1 VPAGVL
7 DTYFRKVTGRERA
20 RRAKPPA
27 MVRLSLNLAERTHSK
42 QAAFI
47 LDESGQVVALCGRR
61 AGKTSGARL
70 KLIKTAAERPGTVS
84 VLVTQ
89 TRAAAKKL
97 YWRQLQNDLRALD
110 VGFEYNAT
118 ELIIRLPNGS
128 EIWLAGAANATDIE
142 RLRGYAF
149 ALVII
154 DEAQAIRDDVL
165 QRLVEDVLQWALV
178 DHQGQLVLIG
188 TPPPVP
194 VGWFVERYTKVDAK
208 GRPILGWSDHH
219 FTIFD
224 NTKMPGG
231 QKAVVAYLDKIRRER
246 GIVEGSPT
254 YRREVLG
261 ELVLDASQL
270 VLNAFDLDLSVYWP
284 NELPA
289 TGATT
294 VLGVDIGYQ
303 DADAIAAL
311 TRFPVSNDL
320 WLAEEWEENHQTEEQ
335 LGAKI
340 LEFNTRHHP
349 IAKVADTGGGGRKTV
364 AGISQRLGLEI
375 EAAHKPSVVE
385 QFQRLNDEFRARGE
399 TGRSRLRV
407 PAGGLAARD
416 AIRLAWEPT
425 KIGQKIAKHPH
436 SNILPALSYAYSRM
450 SRYLAELPEE
460 EKQQLTPQEQAY
472 AETIASYQRMGQ
484 S

>member
-7 DTYFRKVTGRERA
+7 DTYFRRVTKRERA
-20 RRAKPPA
+20 RRARPPS
-27 MVRLSLNLAERTHSK
+27 MVRLSLDLATRTHGK
-42 QAAFI
+42 QCAFI
-47 LDESGQVVALCGRR
+47 LDQAGQVVALCGRR

-70 KLIKTAAERPGTVS
+70 KLIKTAAERPGTIS

-89 TRAAAKKL
+89 TRGLAKKL
-97 YWRQLQNDLRALD
+97 YWRQLQNELRALD
-110 VGFEYNAT
+110 VGFEFNAT

-142 RLRGYAF
+142 RLRGFAF
-149 ALVII
+149 ALVVI

-194 VGWFVERYTKVDAK
+194 VGWFVERYTGVDGK
-208 GRPILGWSDHH
+208 GKEVLGWSRHH

-224 NTKMPGG
+224 NSKMPGG
-231 QKAVVAYLDKIRRER
+231 QAAVVAYLDKIRRER

-270 VLNAFDLDLSVYWP
+270 VLNAFDLDLSVYHP
-284 NELPA
+284 NELPE
-289 TGATT
+289 GRP
-294 VLGVDIGYQ
+294 VVVMGVDIGYQ
-303 DADAIAAL
+303 DADAILDLGRYPA
-311 TRFPVSNDL
+311 SNDL
-320 WLAEEWEENHQTEEQ
+320 WAVEEWEENHQTEEQ
-335 LGAKI
+335 LGERIKDHN
-340 LEFNTRHHP
+340 ERWHP

-385 QFQRLNDEFRARGE
+385 QFQRLNDEFRARGGN
-399 TGRSRLRV
+399 GRSRLRV
-407 PAGGLAARD
+407 PANGLCARD
-416 AIRLAWEPT
+416 AIRMAWEPG
-425 KIGQKIAKHPH
+425 KIGQKVAKHPH

-460 EKQQLTPQEQAY
+460 PPKQLTPQEQAY
-472 AETIASYQRMGQ
+472 AETIELYQRMTQ